1 MMLLLSLLIAALVC
15 SLILWRR
22 PDARSAA
29 IGAWRAGSEQAAAEF
44 RTGYQALRGAYTST
58 RKQLLDGNPGW
69 KEPRRWLAAG
79 LATTWGAASL
89 AGGILYGT
97 GKTIAAGGRILFSAY
112 QGMAAAYAAYKDEH
126 AEPIELEVIR
136 DTQHVCRDCAS
147 RHADHHPGLDPPG
160 WYCRPCAASRTTPEP
175 TAPDIDTAPV
185 PPTPEDEHRTPK
197 EPTMTAE
204 ANGLASLTVWCE
216 GEAAAQAGR
225 VSSSD
230 NVKGNMLGAL
240 AGHGEI
246 ITLLSAY
253 QDTVALAK
261 SQADRL
267 ADAVRGLA
275 NN

>member
-1 MMLLLSLLIAALVC
+1 MMLLLALLLAALLC

-22 PDARSAA
+22 PDTRSAA
-29 IGAWRAGSEQAAAEF
+29 IGAWKAGADQAAAEF
-44 RTGYQALRGAYTST
+44 RDGYQALRGTYRNT
-58 RKQLLDGNPGW
+58 RKQLLDGNPSW

-79 LATTWGAASL
+79 LALTWGTASL

-97 GKTIAAGGRILFSAY
+97 GKTIAAGGRILVSAY
-112 QGMAAAYAAYKDEH
+112 QGMAAAYAAYQDEH
-126 AEPIELEVIR
+126 AEPIELEVIQ

-147 RHADHHPGLDPPG
+147 PHAVHYPDRDPPG
-160 WYCRPCAASRTTPEP
+160 WYCRPCAARRTNLDQA
-175 TAPDIDTAPV
+175 APDDEAASAP
-185 PPTPEDEHRTPK
+185 PAPEEHHQSPK
-197 EPTMTAE
+197 EPTMTVE
-204 ANGLASLTVWCE
+204 ANGLASLIVWCDS
-216 GEAAAQAGR
+216 EAAAQAGR

-230 NVKGNMLGAL
+230 NVKGNMLSAL

-261 SQADRL
+261 TQADQL
-267 ADAVRGLA
+267 AEAVRALA